1 MLIQLQ
7 AQGLCSDCE
16 ACVQGIRNILGN
28 LKREMSQAWCGHSF
42 VILRD
47 VTTSWQHDGVSGVFT
62 DSDTDDPGCDRG
74 QCGDILS
81 STGPK
86 VPKN

>member
-1 MLIQLQ
+1 
-7 AQGLCSDCE
+7 
-16 ACVQGIRNILGN
+16 
-28 LKREMSQAWCGHSF
+28 MSQSKCGHSF

-47 VTTSWQHDGVSGVFT
+47 VTTIAGAAPDKAYDDGGSGVFI
-62 DSDTDDPGCDRG
+62 DSDQCIGDPGCDSG

-81 STGPK
+81 SAGQE

>member
-1 MLIQLQ
+1 MKP
-7 AQGLCSDCE
+7 E
-16 ACVQGIRNILGN
+16 IRNILGN
-28 LKREMSQAWCGHSF
+28 LKREMSQSECGHSF

-47 VTTSWQHDGVSGVFT
+47 VTTIAGALTKHDDGGSGVFI
-62 DSDTDDPGCDRG
+62 DSDQCIGDPGCDSG

-81 STGPK
+81 SAGQE

>member
-7 AQGLCSDCE
+7 ALGLCSDCE

-47 VTTSWQHDGVSGVFT
+47 VT
-62 DSDTDDPGCDRG
+62 
-74 QCGDILS
+74 S
-81 STGPK
+81 S
-86 VPKN
+86 